1 MLTEEQKQEIRDQSA
16 KLRKLQ
22 EVIYRP
28 KGYGKTTRPKNY
40 KAKKKARRKRAK
52 LSKRRNRK

>member
-1 MLTEEQKQEIRDQSA
+1 MEINDQSA
-16 KLRKLQ
+16 KLQ

-40 KAKKKARRKRAK
+40 KVKKKAARKRAK